1 MIAAANPR
9 AWALALL
16 ILWGSAASAAAVW
29 QAIRAANAIG
39 KLSAAETG
47 LDTAHRTN
55 KTAAETV
62 DKLGASL
69 SECAGQFAAVERSAA
84 ADRILFEDQLAAIRA
99 RAEDHQNAARDA
111 IDNDPD
117 LAACGDLPLPGA
129 LSDGLLAAYL
139 RATGAGRDPDA
150 GLDPGP

>member
-16 ILWGSAASAAAVW
+16 ILWGSAASGAAVW

-55 KTAAETV
+55 KTAAEAV
-62 DKLGASL
+62 DKLSTAL
-69 SECAGQFAAVERSAA
+69 NECTGQFAAVEQSAA

-99 RAEDHQNAARDA
+99 RAEDHQNEARAVVD
-111 IDNDPD
+111 DDPD
-117 LAACGDLPLPGA
+117 LAACGDLSLPGA
-129 LSDGLLAAYL
+129 VAVGLHAAYL

-150 GLDPGP
+150 RLDSGP